1 MAAKHIPDTLDLHL
15 CFKLYSTSL
24 KMTQLYKPM
33 LAALNLTYP
42 QYLVMVILWEEEG
55 LGIKDLAERLGQD
68 PGSITPLVK
77 RLEAVGYV
85 NRDRDPNDERN
96 RVLTLT
102 DAGKAL
108 RKDGCLIQKHIAES
122 AGIPVEQVQR
132 MMDDLSTLNA
142 NLAATLG
149 DALHQL
155 GDLVGVEPAD
165 RDVVEEE
172 QGLGAL
178 GHDVVA
184 AHIVL
189 ARRVA

>member
-149 DALHQL
+149 
-155 GDLVGVEPAD
+155 E
-165 RDVVEEE
+165 
-172 QGLGAL
+172 
-178 GHDVVA
+178 
-184 AHIVL
+184 
-189 ARRVA
+189 